1 MISHVGR
8 RTFLPLVI
16 SMSSQS
22 RVVRRNCAFCAK
34 AENRKQM
41 IPVTKNKEQLLV
53 WNQRL
58 GAEFQENCEKTITPY
73 LCLSHFP
80 RKKAE
85 FPRSKI
91 SPYLVS
97 TLYFILIRF
106 FPFRME
112 NLLIWREMVIMLLQ
126 LIPQFLCL
134 HLCLL
139 NL

>member
-1 MISHVGR
+1 
-8 RTFLPLVI
+8 
-16 SMSSQS
+16 MSSQS
-22 RVVRRNCAFCAK
+22 RVIRRNCAFCAK

-91 SPYLVS
+91 SPYLNGKPPNLARDGYYATS
-97 TLYFILIRF
+97 TDSSISLSSSLSSKSLDSSSDFDVESDNES
-106 FPFRME
+106 E
-112 NLLIWREMVIMLLQ
+112 NDICSEDDV
-126 LIPQFLCL
+126 
-134 HLCLL
+134 
-139 NL
+139 